1 MATAEMAETKL
12 QRPQVDWHRHDMPLP
27 DRGGA
32 MSYLLCETAGPSAP
46 VLVFAH
52 ANGFHG
58 LTYSKVFEGAA
69 QDYRVILLDLRGHGQ
84 STLPAPVEALKN
96 WHIYLDDVLAFLDS
110 FGEESYVLAG
120 HSLGGVINFLAGQRR
135 PERTA
140 GLLLAEPV
148 LLRRSIG
155 KIMSWGH
162 SVGLTRR
169 LVPLVRR
176 AAERK
181 TRFDDREA
189 AFWNYHGRGAFK
201 TWPDSILRDYVD
213 GGFRDHPDGY
223 VELACDRAWEVATY
237 QTQDNDIWKH
247 AHRARF
253 PIHVLRAE
261 RGSTV
266 FPMMAD
272 RLKRILPQTIV
283 ETVPGTSHFLPMERP
298 DALATALSAMA

>member
-1 MATAEMAETKL
+1 VQSA
-12 QRPQVDWHRHDMPLP
+12 QVDWLRCEMSLP
-27 DRGGA
+27 ERGGA
-32 MSYLLCETAGPSAP
+32 MSYLFSEVAGPSAP
-46 VLVFAH
+46 LLVFAH

-58 LTYSKVFEGAA
+58 LTYSKVFEPVAH
-69 QDYRVILLDLRGHGQ
+69 DYRVILLDLRGHGC

-96 WHIYLDDVLAFLDS
+96 WHIYLDDVLAFLDALQ
-110 FGEESYVLAG
+110 EDRYILAG

-135 PERTA
+135 PEQTA

-155 KIMSWGH
+155 KMMSWGR
-162 SVGLTRR
+162 SIGLTRR
-169 LVPLVRR
+169 LIPLVRR

-181 TRFDDREA
+181 TQFADRDA
-189 AFWNYHGRGAFK
+189 AYRNYHGRGAFK
-201 TWPDSILRDYVD
+201 TWPDAILRDYVD
-213 GGFRDHPDGY
+213 GGFRDHADGH

-247 AHRARF
+247 ARLARF

-261 RGSTV
+261 RNSTV
-266 FPMMAD
+266 FPLMAD
-272 RLKRILPQTIV
+272 RLKRILPQTII

-298 DALATALSAMA
+298 DAIASGLSQMAVPAP